1 MVADGKHKNM
11 IDLVLIDKRWKTVLI
26 SSEHSLVMCNV
37 QLRLMRR
44 KINQNQK
51 ALKVDI
57 EALSVKATR
66 D

>member
-1 MVADGKHKNM
+1 LVADGKHKNM